1 MIKDVIL
8 NFDYERDPVQADDI
22 FSVEGDIDYIH
33 VISLEAH
40 VDTTELS
47 LSFLGETFPN
57 LRKLRLNN
65 SKIPTIRDIGCTF
78 SHLQFLSLARC
89 NIESLDGIGTISKNL
104 EELYLAFNKI
114 KDCCDLMGLEN
125 LKILDLEDNLID
137 DLKQIEVLSLCPKL
151 KAVTLAGNPSAIND
165 PEYRKHVE
173 QILPQLTYLDEKRLK
188 PKSRPPSSSAHR
200 SPRLIRSQLPPQIPK
215 NDDDLDNQ
223 KLSSESSNENI
234 SSNNS
239 YSLSASLPPEPVE
252 LISSFKTSD
261 KKSDKKEKRVV
272 IDPLFD
278 QPPTPLLNLDKA
290 KSYKDDDH
298 IMTEMLDDIVD
309 DRPPSTRG
317 FYDSKLFPSPKKPVK
332 QRSVP
337 RIVRPMSAK
346 GRPY

>member
-8 NFDYERDPVQADDI
+8 NFDYDREPVKADDI
-22 FSVEGDIDYIH
+22 FNVAGDVDYIH

-78 SHLQFLSLARC
+78 SNLQFLSLARC

-114 KDCCDLMGLEN
+114 KDCCDLMGLDN

-151 KAVTLAGNPSAIND
+151 KAVTLAGNPSAKED

-188 PKSRPPSSSAHR
+188 PKSRPPSSNSHR
-200 SPRLIRSQLPPQIPK
+200 SPRLIRSNLPPPIPSQ
-215 NDDDLDNQ
+215 NA
-223 KLSSESSNENI
+223 SEINSNI
-234 SSNNS
+234 SNANDSDSLNNNNFEMS
-239 YSLSASLPPEPVE
+239 VSLPPEPIE
-252 LISSFKTSD
+252 LISSFATPEKQAE
-261 KKSDKKEKRVV
+261 KKEKRVM
-272 IDPLFD
+272 IDPLVE
-278 QPPTPLLNLDKA
+278 QPPPLLNLEKA

-337 RIVRPMSAK
+337 KIVRPMSAK